1 MLVKCDYFY
10 VDKSV
15 YIIIKLFQEFSKI
28 PNFPENSRH
37 EKMTFSKFKISQD
50 RGGSRIYSPVIH
62 TRQKPIFTNSWILHN
77 AKDF

>member
-37 EKMTFSKFKISQD
+37 EKMTFSKFKISRQ
-50 RGGSRIYSPVIH
+50 GGIQNLQPSDSYKRKAHFY
-62 TRQKPIFTNSWILHN
+62 K
-77 AKDF
+77 